1 MKPILYG
8 IKYVLQH
15 LIFKADIP
23 LICGLVLT
31 NKCNLHCR
39 HCRVADRGTQDL
51 YFEEITNVI
60 DSFYRDGGRC
70 LYLEGGEPFLW
81 QDGQYRLDDIV
92 DYAHRTGIF
101 TVIIYT
107 NGTIPITTSADT
119 VFVSVDGLEKTHNF
133 LRGNTFSRIMGNI
146 QESHHP
152 SIFVNYTINNCNKD
166 EIEDFC
172 EYADHVKQI
181 RSVFFYFHT
190 PYYGQDELYIE
201 PAERNQI
208 LQRLLVCKRKY
219 GILNSQAGLRSA
231 MRNDWTRPLSICT
244 VYEKGCF
251 YKCCRYPDNPQLC
264 QNCGYLS
271 YAEIDQTLK
280 LKPSAIVNALKYF

>member
-8 IKYVLQH
+8 IKYVIQRLM
-15 LIFKADIP
+15 FKTDTP

-39 HCRVADRGTQDL
+39 HCRVADRGTKDL
-51 YFEEITNVI
+51 CFEEITKVI

-81 QDGQYRLDDIV
+81 QDGQHGIEDIV
-92 DYAHRTGIF
+92 EYAHGIGIF

-107 NGTIPITTSADT
+107 NGTLPIATSADT

-133 LRGNTFSRIMGNI
+133 LRGNTFTRIMGNI
-146 QESHHP
+146 QESNHP
-152 SIFVNYTINNCNKD
+152 SIFVNYTINNRNKD

-172 EYADHVKQI
+172 EYADRVRQI

-190 PYYGQDELYIE
+190 PYYGRDELYVE
-201 PAERNQI
+201 STERNQI
-208 LQRLLVCKRKY
+208 LRRLLVCKRKN
-219 GILNSQAGLRSA
+219 GILNSRAGLKSA
-231 MRNDWTRPLSICT
+231 MRNDWTRPLGICT

-251 YKCCRYPDNPQLC
+251 YKCCRYPDNPELC